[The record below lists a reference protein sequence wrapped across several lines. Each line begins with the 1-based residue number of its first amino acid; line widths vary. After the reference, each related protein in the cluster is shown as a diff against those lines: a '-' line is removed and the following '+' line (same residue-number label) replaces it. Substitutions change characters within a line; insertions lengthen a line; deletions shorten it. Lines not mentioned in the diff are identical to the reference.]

1 MLLQREQGGASAW
14 AGHRAGTGRDKP
26 STHRKLGEGRI
37 GDMFSKGIFLEL
49 QQLHHQPSQRF
60 IGRSICLNVLQD
72 KKQMLVEEREAQ
84 SEGDTPALSCTGRAE
99 FEDLGIPGKG
109 GRGVGTGGAPSTNI
123 SQYFPMF
130 PRLRL
135 KPQHSLTHPPVAH
148 AQLLRAG
155 LQSWIKHSS

>member
-84 SEGDTPALSCTGRAE
+84 SEGDTQLSPALGEQSLRVWGS
-99 FEDLGIPGKG
+99 L
-109 GRGVGTGGAPSTNI
+109 GRGAGGLAQEEHRAQTFPNI
-123 SQYFPMF
+123 FQCF
-130 PRLRL
+130 
-135 KPQHSLTHPPVAH
+135 Q
-148 AQLLRAG
+148 G
-155 LQSWIKHSS
+155 